1 MSARFSLASVSSSI
15 LQAMRGV
22 SGKECRGEDH
32 SPLPPGPLGHRGEA
46 VGLDGNE
53 QGSDDCGDG
62 WQEFKKGTYTFPIS
76 FVISSHMPPTLQCDY
91 GSIAWRLKATVHR
104 PGPFTP
110 KFTASRDVILVASP
124 NEDDRED
131 VDNVTIE
138 RHWDD
143 QMQYM
148 LTVSGRVF
156 PIGGIV
162 PITLTLLPMAK
173 VKIFELTVQLEER
186 VDYYF
191 TFSPTACRKDPK
203 RRFVLLSLKSKDENS
218 PLLPLPEMVTSI
230 TDHPLHSLLK
240 GDDNAS
246 ELLANLMG
254 SGPWTF
260 PMALTVPSAWGS
272 LHFSNK
278 NNRAPIE
285 ISHMLKVTIRAQRGD
300 DQYIDSESG
309 KRKQFDIVMRMP
321 VHILSPLSNAQ
332 HTALP
337 CYSEFADVPSPS
349 PTPAA
354 PCASFEDHERSQF
367 NPRPRTSSKIDSF
380 YERNVI
386 FERLITGQQREDGV
400 TPPAYS

>member
-1 MSARFSLASVSSSI
+1 VSKFVPLS
-15 LQAMRGV
+15 
-22 SGKECRGEDH
+22 DH
-32 SPLPPGPLGHRGEA
+32 HLLG
-46 VGLDGNE
+46 
-53 QGSDDCGDG
+53 S
-62 WQEFKKGTYTFPIS
+62 T
-76 FVISSHMPPTLQCDY
+76 
-91 GSIAWRLKATVHR
+91 
-104 PGPFTP
+104 
-110 KFTASRDVILVASP
+110 
-124 NEDDRED
+124 
-131 VDNVTIE
+131 
-138 RHWDD
+138 
-143 QMQYM
+143 
-148 LTVSGRVF
+148 
-156 PIGGIV
+156 
-162 PITLTLLPMAK
+162 
-173 VKIFELTVQLEER
+173 ER

-321 VHILSPLSNAQ
+321 VHILSVRLCVFNEEKLFALTHTVHLRFIYSLCRTPSTPLSRATPSLPMYHPHRPHRPHLAPHSRTMNALNSTPVVRLY
-332 HTALP
+332 HHVRFLRM
-337 CYSEFADVPSPS
+337 YSHLS
-349 PTPAA
+349 
-354 PCASFEDHERSQF
+354 HHLKRGH
-367 NPRPRTSSKIDSF
+367 
-380 YERNVI
+380 
-386 FERLITGQQREDGV
+386 RLK
-400 TPPAYS
+400 